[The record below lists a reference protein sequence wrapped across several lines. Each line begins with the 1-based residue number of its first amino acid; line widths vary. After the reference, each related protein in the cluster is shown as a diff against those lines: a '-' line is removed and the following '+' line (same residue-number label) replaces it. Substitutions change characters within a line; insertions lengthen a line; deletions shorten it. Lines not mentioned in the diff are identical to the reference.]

1 MISLE
6 KTGTARGYNFG
17 LIPKGRGNR
26 VSELKKDF
34 GEWVL
39 VCVLAVGKQA
49 RKAPGK

>member
-39 VCVLAVGKQA
+39 VCVLGVGKQA